1 MKKEEIITPSAPADS
16 SKFSWFILFS
26 LVNFLNVMNIRF
38 METECFYHLVPFLSF
53 YSQKQQLLLE
63 RRAEKTKSCTDNIT
77 ASVENISC
85 FNVMYL
91 RNRTKLDV
99 FGFATH

>member
-53 YSQKQQLLLE
+53 YSQKHNYYLKDGQKKQKVAPKILLLQL
-63 RRAEKTKSCTDNIT
+63 KTL
-77 ASVENISC
+77 AVL
-85 FNVMYL
+85 M
-91 RNRTKLDV
+91 
-99 FGFATH
+99 